1 MKFRSKTILGVALI
15 EGILLAVLGVSLLGR
30 MKDSNE
36 DEINRRANV
45 TARLLSASTRDAMVG
60 YDLATID
67 SIASDL
73 IATSEVTY
81 IRFLDSAQRTMVE
94 HGELPVGEFVAD
106 QRIDTVSD
114 GRFDKELEVEV
125 AGTSFGRIQFGIDIA
140 PFQQILANTRQ
151 WAISISLLEMFLV
164 AVFSL
169 FLGTY
174 LTRQLTALRDASRAI
189 TQGQR
194 GQRLAVSGNDELA
207 DTAQAFNEMSA
218 KLEESESA
226 RAEETET
233 LRIHDV
239 RLRRQLAALKGLNEI
254 VATTGLDPEST
265 LRHALE
271 IGVKH
276 LHFEFGIVSRITEEI
291 YRIIVQTS
299 PPDTLADNQE
309 FPLGSTYCSTTLA
322 LNELLAI
329 TDAANSAY
337 AGHPCFKDFQ
347 LAAYIGMPVY
357 VDGQIFGTL
366 NFSSPRARSRDFD
379 PSDLEF
385 VRMLA
390 RWAGAFIERMQATQQ
405 LLASETSLRQAKE
418 AAEAATEAK
427 SLFLANMSHE
437 IRTPMNGVIGMTEL
451 LLDSAL
457 DSSQRDY
464 AETIRD
470 SAGALLR
477 IINDILDFSKIEAG
491 RIELE
496 LIPFSP
502 KQLLHEID
510 MLLGPLATGKNIQ
523 LRCHLGDSV
532 PATLIGDPGRLR
544 QILLNLAGNAIKFT
558 EHGQVNLSL
567 ASQKEADG
575 RQRLDFTLSDTG
587 IGMSAVTVDEL
598 FAPFFQADA
607 STTRRFGGTGL
618 GLSISAQLI
627 ELMGGKITAESTE
640 GVGTTFRFALH
651 LPLGA
656 DASNSLA
663 ENEQPPAPLH
673 ELRIL
678 LAEDNATNQK
688 VASLMLRKLGCNVV
702 IAGNGEQA
710 LNALA
715 EQTFDVVLMDCQMPV
730 MDGFAATKMIR
741 NDLSGRFN
749 PHIPIIA
756 MTANAMQGD
765 RENCIAA
772 GMNDY
777 IPKPITQANLLA
789 TLSRWQAPEAETG
802 DNRLI

>member
-1 MKFRSKTILGVALI
+1 MKFRTKTILGVALI
-15 EGILLAVLGVSLLGR
+15 EGILLAVLGASLLGR

-36 DEINRRANV
+36 DEISRRASV
-45 TARLLSASTRDAMVG
+45 TARLLTASTRDAMVG

-73 IATSEVTY
+73 IATKEVTY
-81 IRFLDSAQRTMVE
+81 IRFLDAAQRTMVE
-94 HGELPVGEFVAD
+94 RGTLPIGEFAAD

-114 GRFDKELEVEV
+114 GRFDKEVDVEV
-125 AGTSFGRIQFGIDIA
+125 AGTSFGHIQFGIDIA

-151 WAISISLLEMFLV
+151 WTISISLLEMGLV
-164 AVFSL
+164 AIFSL

-174 LTRQLTALRDASRAI
+174 LTRQLTALRDASLAI
-189 TQGQR
+189 SGGQR
-194 GQRLAVSGNDELA
+194 GHRLTVSGNDELA
-207 DTAQAFNEMSA
+207 ETAQAFNKMSA

-226 RAEETET
+226 RALETET
-233 LRIHDV
+233 LRIHDA

-254 VATTGLDPEST
+254 VAQSGLDTEAT

-271 IGVKH
+271 IGARH
-276 LHFEFGIVSRITEEI
+276 LHFEFGIVSRITDET

-299 PPDTLADNQE
+299 PPDTLADNQV

-322 LNELLAI
+322 RNELLAI
-329 TDAANSAY
+329 SDAANSEY

-357 VDGQIFGTL
+357 VDGAIFGTL

-390 RWAGAFIERMQATQQ
+390 RWAGAFIERMQATQK
-405 LLASETSLRQAKE
+405 LLASEISLRQAKE
-418 AAEAATEAK
+418 AAETATEAK
-427 SLFLANMSHE
+427 SQFLANMSHE
-437 IRTPMNGVIGMTEL
+437 IRTPMNGIIGMTEL
-451 LLDSAL
+451 LLDSPL
-457 DSSQRDY
+457 DTSQRDF

-510 MLLGPLATGKNIQ
+510 MLLGSLASGKNVQ
-523 LRCHLGDSV
+523 LICNLADSV
-532 PATLIGDPGRLR
+532 PATLLGDPGRLR
-544 QILLNLAGNAIKFT
+544 QILLNLTGNAIKFT
-558 EHGQVNLSL
+558 ERGQVQLSL
-567 ASQKEADG
+567 ASRWEADD
-575 RQRLDFTLSDTG
+575 RHQLDFTLTDTG
-587 IGMSAVTVDEL
+587 IGMAAVTVDQL

-618 GLSISAQLI
+618 GLSISAQLVD
-627 ELMGGKITAESTE
+627 LMGGKINVESTE
-640 GVGTTFRFALH
+640 GIGTTFRFSLL
-651 LPLGA
+651 LPVV
-656 DASNSLA
+656 A
-663 ENEQPPAPLH
+663 EPAETVLENTPPPAPLH
-673 ELRIL
+673 NLRVL

-688 VASLMLRKLGCNVV
+688 VATLMLRKLGCSVV
-702 IAGNGEQA
+702 VAGNGEQA
-710 LNALA
+710 LAALA
-715 EQTFDVVLMDCQMPV
+715 EQIFDVVLMDCQMPV
-730 MDGFAATKMIR
+730 MDGFAATQVIR
-741 NDLSGRFN
+741 NDRSKRFN
-749 PHIPIIA
+749 PRIPIIA
-756 MTANAMQGD
+756 MTANAMPGD
-765 RENCIAA
+765 RETCINA

-777 IPKPITQANLLA
+777 IPKPISQTNLLA
-789 TLSRWQAPEAETG
+789 TLSRWQAE
-802 DNRLI
+802 

>member
-1 MKFRSKTILGVALI
+1 MKFRTKTILGVALI
-15 EGILLAVLGVSLLGR
+15 EGILLAVLGASLLGR

-36 DEINRRANV
+36 DEINRRTSV
-45 TARLLSASTRDAMVG
+45 TARLLTASARDAMVG
-60 YDLATID
+60 YDLATIE

-73 IATSEVTY
+73 IATQEVTY
-81 IRFLDSAQRTMVE
+81 IRFLDSARRTMVE
-94 HGELPVGEFVAD
+94 HGALPVGEFVAD

-114 GRFDKELEVEV
+114 GRFDKEVDVAV

-151 WAISISLLEMFLV
+151 WTISISLLEMFLV
-164 AVFSL
+164 AIFSL

-189 TQGQR
+189 SGGQR

-207 DTAQAFNEMSA
+207 ETALAFNEMSA

-226 RAEETET
+226 RAQETEI
-233 LRIHDV
+233 LRIHDA
-239 RLRRQLAALKGLNEI
+239 RLRRQLAALKGLNEV
-254 VATTGLDPEST
+254 VAKTGLDPEST

-276 LHFEFGIVSRITEEI
+276 LHFEFGIVSRISDDI
-291 YRIIVQTS
+291 YRIIVQIS
-299 PPDTLADNQE
+299 PPDTLTDNQV
-309 FPLGSTYCSTTLA
+309 FSLGSTYCSTTLA
-322 LNELLAI
+322 RNDLLAI
-329 TDAANSAY
+329 ADAANSEY

-357 VDGQIFGTL
+357 VDGKVFGTL
-366 NFSSPRARSRDFD
+366 NFSSPHARSRDFD

-390 RWAGAFIERMQATQQ
+390 RWAGAFIERMQATEQ
-405 LLASETSLRQAKE
+405 LLASEISLRQAKE

-427 SLFLANMSHE
+427 SQFLANMSHE

-451 LLDSAL
+451 LLDSSL
-457 DSSQRDY
+457 DTGQRDF

-491 RIELE
+491 RVELE
-496 LIPFSP
+496 VIPFSP
-502 KQLLHEID
+502 KQLLHEIN
-510 MLLGPLATGKNIQ
+510 MLLGPQASGKNIQ
-523 LRCHLGDSV
+523 FLCNLGDSV
-532 PATLIGDPGRLR
+532 PASLIGDPGRLR

-558 EHGQVNLSL
+558 ERGQVELTLVSRI
-567 ASQKEADG
+567 DTDD
-575 RQRLDFTLSDTG
+575 RHWLDFTLSDTG
-587 IGMSAVTVDEL
+587 IGMSPVTVNQL

-627 ELMGGKITAESTE
+627 ELMGGKIIAESSE
-640 GVGTTFRFALH
+640 GIGTIFRFSLH
-651 LPLGA
+651 LPVAA
-656 DASNSLA
+656 DALGKLA
-663 ENEQPPAPLH
+663 ENAIQPAALH

-678 LAEDNATNQK
+678 LAEDNAINQK
-688 VASLMLRKLGCNVV
+688 VATLMLHKLGCRVV
-702 IAGNGEQA
+702 VADNGKQV
-710 LNALA
+710 LSALA
-715 EQTFDVVLMDCQMPV
+715 EQSFDIVLMDCQMPV

-741 NDLSGRFN
+741 NDQSGRFN
-749 PHIPIIA
+749 PQITIIA

-765 RENCIAA
+765 REHCIAA

-777 IPKPITQANLLA
+777 IPKPIAQANLLA
-789 TLSRWQAPEAETG
+789 TLSRWQAA
-802 DNRLI
+802 IV

>member
-1 MKFRSKTILGVALI
+1 MKFRTKTILGVALI
-15 EGILLAVLGVSLLGR
+15 EGILLAVLGASLLGR

-36 DEINRRANV
+36 DEISRRASV
-45 TARLLSASTRDAMVG
+45 TARLLSASARDAMIG

-73 IATSEVTY
+73 IATKEVTY
-81 IRFLDSAQRTMVE
+81 IRFLDAAQRTMVE
-94 HGELPVGEFVAD
+94 RGELPASEFVAD
-106 QRIDTVSD
+106 QRIDTVAD
-114 GRFDKELEVEV
+114 GRFDKEVDVAV

-140 PFQQILANTRQ
+140 PFQQVLANTRQ
-151 WAISISLLEMFLV
+151 WTISISLLEMCLV
-164 AVFSL
+164 AFFSL

-194 GQRLAVSGNDELA
+194 GQRLAVTGNDELSE
-207 DTAQAFNEMSA
+207 TAQAFNEMSV

-226 RAEETET
+226 RAQETET

-239 RLRRQLAALKGLNEI
+239 RLRRQLAALKGLNEV
-254 VATTGLDPEST
+254 VAQTGLDPEST

-276 LHFEFGIVSRITEEI
+276 LHFEYGIISQISAGI

-299 PPDTLADNQE
+299 PPDTLADDQE

-322 LNELLAI
+322 RDDLLVIA
-329 TDAANSAY
+329 DAANSEY

-357 VDGQIFGTL
+357 VDGKVFGTL
-366 NFSSPRARSRDFD
+366 NFSSPHARSRDFD

-405 LLASETSLRQAKE
+405 LLASENSLRQAKE
-418 AAEAATEAK
+418 AAEAATDAK
-427 SLFLANMSHE
+427 SQFLANMSHE

-451 LLDSAL
+451 LLDTPL
-457 DSSQRDY
+457 DIRQRDF

-496 LIPFSP
+496 LIPFAP

-510 MLLGPLATGKNIQ
+510 MLLGPQASGKNIQ
-523 LRCHLGDSV
+523 FLCTLSDSV
-532 PATLIGDPGRLR
+532 PTTLIGDPGRLR

-558 EHGQVNLSL
+558 ERGQVHLTL
-567 ASQKEADG
+567 ASRREADN
-575 RQRLDFTLSDTG
+575 RHRLDFTLSDTG
-587 IGMSAVTVDEL
+587 IGMSALTVDQL

-627 ELMGGKITAESTE
+627 ELMGGKITAESSE
-640 GVGTTFRFALH
+640 GVGTTFRFTLQ

-656 DASNSLA
+656 DPAGSLM
-663 ENEQPPAPLH
+663 ENTHSLAPLH
-673 ELRIL
+673 KLRIL

-688 VASLMLRKLGCNVV
+688 VATLMLRKLGCSVV
-702 IAGNGEQA
+702 VAGNGEQA
-710 LNALA
+710 LSALA
-715 EQTFDVVLMDCQMPV
+715 EQSFDMVLMDCQMPV
-730 MDGFAATKMIR
+730 MDGFAATQMIR
-741 NDLSGRFN
+741 SDQSGRFS
-749 PHIPIIA
+749 PQIPIIA

-765 RENCIAA
+765 RENCINA

-777 IPKPITQANLLA
+777 IPKPIALANLLA
-789 TLSRWQAPEAETG
+789 TLSRWQAS
-802 DNRLI
+802 